1 MNTVIINKDDNS
13 LSQYIVD
20 YSKTRIIDDWLRNK
34 TPSSIKS
41 YKSSLREFS
50 RFMGVG
56 DDIEQAVRRLFAL
69 PRRHVHVVVIR
80 FKDDMRTRGRSAR
93 TINHRL
99 SALRS
104 VTDLAN
110 SAGLADI
117 RISIKN
123 ERAAAAE
130 GVEGP
135 GVEALARVFVAA
147 AAQSDSFRA
156 TRDSAMLRLMFDLAL
171 RRSTVS
177 NVDIQDVDL
186 ERLRIQISLKGRRGK
201 TPYSLTAKSAAAI
214 GKHLETRGAPKTG
227 PLFVDSRGRLMRIAG
242 SRISPNGITKIVNHL
257 GKLVGV
263 KLWPHGIRHTAITQ
277 AAVAANRMGVA
288 IEELKAYSGH
298 ENIATLLIYRDNV
311 RNVQGMMAEAVS
323 ETI

>member
-1 MNTVIINKDDNS
+1 MNADIIKVDDNS
-13 LSQYIVD
+13 LSQYVVD

-135 GVEALARVFVAA
+135 GVEALAQVFSAA
-147 AAQSDSFRA
+147 AAQPDHFRA

-177 NVDIQDVDL
+177 NVDVQDVDL

-201 TPYSLTAKSAAAI
+201 TPYSLTTKAVTAINTYLEVRGGPKS
-214 GKHLETRGAPKTG
+214 G

-277 AAVAANRMGVA
+277 AAIAANRMGVA

-298 ENIATLLIYRDNV
+298 ENIATLLIYRDSV